1 MHHGYGYQP
10 GFGHHYFPGGGGGG
24 WLTHMIISSVVHGL
38 IYGAIFR
45 LLRHLSLA
53 EIVLLVVLV
62 IGGIYA
68 WNRNRYNRRW

>member
-10 GFGHHYFPGGGGGG
+10 GFGHHFPGGGGG
-24 WLTHMIISSVVHGL
+24 WLTHMIVSSVVHGL

-45 LLRHLSLA
+45 LLRHLSLS

-62 IGGIYA
+62 IGGIYV

>member
-10 GFGHHYFPGGGGGG
+10 GFGHHNFGGGGG

-45 LLRHLSLA
+45 LLRHLSLT

-62 IGGIYA
+62 IGGIYL
-68 WNRNRYNRRW
+68 WNQNRYNRRW

>member
-1 MHHGYGYQP
+1 MRHGYGYQP
-10 GFGHHYFPGGGGGG
+10 GFGHHYFPGAGGG
-24 WLTHMIISSVVHGL
+24 WLTHMIVSSVVHGL

-45 LLRHLSLA
+45 LLRHLSVV

-68 WNRNRYNRRW
+68 WNQNRYNRRW

>member
-10 GFGHHYFPGGGGGG
+10 GFLHHFPGGGGGG

-45 LLRHLSLA
+45 LLRHLSLT

-62 IGGIYA
+62 IGGIYV
-68 WNRNRYNRRW
+68 WNQNRYNRRW

>member
-1 MHHGYGYQP
+1 MHHGYQP

-45 LLRHLSLA
+45 LFRHLSLG
-53 EIVLLVVLV
+53 EILLLVVLV
-62 IGGIYA
+62 IGGIYM
-68 WNRNRYNRRW
+68 WNRNRYNQRW